1 MRPVD
6 PRTSMWH
13 IRPRLCGFA
22 PFMAL
27 GFLLLALLASCS
39 SPESQ
44 APAGDIEALEA
55 RLRADPNDIAA
66 VALLATHLAR
76 DASGVERALALVE
89 SALARDEKNLE
100 LLRTLAQ
107 IHHFSPKADM
117 AKAAVAYDRLIAA
130 GGESAEAYIHYGMCL
145 VALGRPADAEAA
157 YRNAIRDASER
168 GLEFNRRRAQEF
180 LGRLYLQQG
189 RMAEAETVLKE
200 SAANLDEFNAREDR
214 YWGCPYQALG
224 ELYQNTGQ
232 VSKVAA
238 EYMKAADAES
248 DKWESQLWAAVKC
261 WLVADYANA
270 QVYIDR
276 AFKLADK
283 PAAKIFQGAL
293 WLFEKRYDEAE
304 RLFGEAAADLPDAAR
319 VGRAHLA
326 LIRKDYPT
334 AEREFRAAIAAF
346 DARRAAGPTV
356 IAIPEFDPWIENF
369 ALLGLGWT
377 LANQNRHAEAL
388 DQYFTIVTRYKY
400 DLLAGLARGNSLT
413 GLQRLDEAQAV
424 FDELL
429 THYPDNPYLLAE
441 MALVQYNRGDDAAAE
456 ANFQRALARE
466 DKTYTCPYEGLGLV
480 YLRQGKIDDAKK
492 NFEKAIEINP
502 DIEYKKFNGLA
513 KIYIKEGR
521 VKEARELLERS
532 IRNYPHD
539 GEAARMLKEL
549 DAAKTP

>member
-1 MRPVD
+1 MRPD
-6 PRTSMWH
+6 GLRMNMPHRC
-13 IRPRLCGFA
+13 PRLG
-22 PFMAL
+22 
-27 GFLLLALLASCS
+27 GFLPKALLVAFLFCLLAACSPPPPLGNVDDLEDRLA
-39 SPESQ
+39 
-44 APAGDIEALEA
+44 
-55 RLRADPNDIAA
+55 ADPDN
-66 VALLATHLAR
+66 VALITMLATQLSVNAA
-76 DASGVERALALVE
+76 DVDRAMSLIE
-89 SALARDEKNLE
+89 TALARDPKNVE

-107 IHHFSPKADM
+107 IHHFSPKADL
-117 AKAAVAYDRLIAA
+117 AKAAVAYERLIAA
-130 GGESAEAYIHYGMCL
+130 GGGTADVYTHQEMCL
-145 VALGRPADAEAA
+145 LALGRPTDAEAA
-157 YRNAIRDASER
+157 YLNAIRDAKEH
-168 GLEFNRRRAQEF
+168 GAEYNRRRAQEF
-180 LGRLYLQQG
+180 LGRLYAQQG
-189 RMAEAETVLKE
+189 RTAEAEAVLKE

-224 ELYQNTGQ
+224 ELYQITGQ

-270 QVYIDR
+270 QVYMDR

-283 PAAKIFQGAL
+283 PALKVFQGAL
-293 WLFEKRYDEAE
+293 WLFQKRYDEAE
-304 RLFGEAAADLPDAAR
+304 RLFGEASAELPEAAR

-326 LIRKDYPT
+326 LIRKDYPV
-334 AEREFRAAIAAF
+334 AEREFRTAIAAF
-346 DARRAAGPTV
+346 DARRASGPMVTQ
-356 IAIPEFDPWIENF
+356 IPEFDPWIENF

-388 DQYFTIVTRYKY
+388 DQYFTIVSRNKY

-429 THYPDNPYLLAE
+429 SHYPDNPYLLAE
-441 MALVQYNRGDDAAAE
+441 TALVQYNRGEDAAAE
-456 ANFQRALARE
+456 ANFKKALARE
-466 DKTYTCPYEGLGLV
+466 DKNYTCPYEGLGLV
-480 YLRQGKIDDAKK
+480 YLRQGKVEDAKK

-502 DIEYKKFNGLA
+502 GIEYKKFNGLA

-532 IRNYPHD
+532 VHNYPHD